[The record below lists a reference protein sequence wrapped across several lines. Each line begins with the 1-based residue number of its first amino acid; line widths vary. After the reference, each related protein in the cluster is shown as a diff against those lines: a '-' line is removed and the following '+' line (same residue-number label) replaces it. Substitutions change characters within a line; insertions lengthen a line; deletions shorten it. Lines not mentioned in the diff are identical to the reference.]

1 MSTLFERYRPAA
13 WDQVVGQEKVV
24 ETIRRLAERG
34 LGGRAYW
41 IAGQSGTGKT
51 TIARLLAREIADEF
65 FIEEID
71 ATTLTPAKLAEI
83 ETQMQTM
90 GWGRGGKAYIVNE
103 AHGLRRDTVRQL
115 LVLIERLP
123 RHVALIFTTTIE
135 GQMTFEG
142 MDDSSPLLSR
152 CVDLRLSRRGLAEAF
167 AERVKEIAEAE
178 NLDGKPIGAYINLA
192 KETRNNMRAMLQA
205 VESGRMLTP

>member
-1 MSTLFERYRPAA
+1 MSTLFERYRPKR
-13 WDQVVGQEKVV
+13 WNEVVGQEKVMEV
-24 ETIRRLAERG
+24 IVRLAQRG

-51 TIARLLAREIADEF
+51 TIARLLAREIADDF

-90 GWGRGGKAYIVNE
+90 GWGKGGRAYIVNE

-135 GQMTFEG
+135 GQTCFEG

-205 VESGRMLTP
+205 VESGRMLL